1 MIRSLLSIRLTL
13 IGAALAAV
21 LAGLAPQFIDTFSLL
36 QLSVFIAMAVL
47 SLSLGFIWGF
57 GGILSFGQAAFFGLG
72 GYAYAVAAFNFGDST
87 VPVLASIVVPVLF
100 AGLLGYF
107 MFYGRISNVY
117 VGVITLTVTLILFNV
132 VNSTAGDAYRIGA
145 AALGGFNG
153 IPSVP
158 GITVPI
164 SGYSFGPEEDWYL
177 SAGVLI
183 VVFVGL
189 KLLLA
194 SHFGR
199 VVVAIREN
207 ETRASLLGYD
217 PRLYKLLAFMIG
229 GGIAGLAGCLY
240 TLWGAFIS
248 PTIFGLATSAQ
259 IIIWVMIGGL
269 GTLIGPVLGAIAI
282 QWLVT
287 QIGGQQVLDANLVL
301 GIILLVFVLLL
312 PAGVVPTIERMAGAA
327 WRRGTPRTHQAWT
340 APDHGRYARCRA
352 GGRHRDGK
360 ALRWSSP
367 APCSRPAASQCA
379 SAASWRSTRSTSPS
393 PKANS
398 GVSSARTAP
407 ARVPSSRC

>member
-1 MIRSLLSIRLTL
+1 MSRR
-13 IGAALAAV
+13 ALALLLGGGLAAAAA
-21 LAGLAPQFIDTFSLL
+21 AGLAPLLVDTFSLL
-36 QLSVFIAMAVL
+36 QLTVFIAMAVL

-72 GYAYAVAAFNFGDST
+72 GYAYAVAAFNVETS
-87 VPVLASIVVPVLF
+87 VLPVLLSVLVPALF
-100 AGLLGYF
+100 AALLGYF

-158 GITVPI
+158 GITLPVT
-164 SGYSFGPEEDWYL
+164 GYQFGPEDDWYL
-177 SAGVLI
+177 AAGCLI
-183 VVFVGL
+183 LVFIGL

-207 ETRASLLGYD
+207 EARAALLGYD
-217 PRLYKLLAFMIG
+217 PRLYKLLAFAIG

-259 IIIWVMIGGL
+259 IIIWVTIGGL
-269 GTLIGPVLGAIAI
+269 GTLIGPVLGAVAI
-282 QWLVT
+282 QYLVT
-287 QIGGQQVLDANLVL
+287 EIGSQQALDANLVL
-301 GIILLVFVLLL
+301 GVILLVFVLLM
-312 PAGVVPTIERMAGAA
+312 PAGVVPMAEALFGRLR
-327 WRRGTPRTHQAWT
+327 RRGRLSRADIAAAAGEEVPIA
-340 APDHGRYARCRA
+340 AGPLRA
-352 GGRHRDGK
+352 GE
-360 ALRWSSP
+360 
-367 APCSRPAASQCA
+367 
-379 SAASWRSTRSTSPS
+379 PS
-393 PKANS
+393 
-398 GVSSARTAP
+398 
-407 ARVPSSRC
+407 

>member
-1 MIRSLLSIRLTL
+1 MIRTLVSLRLTL
-13 IGAALAAV
+13 ACAVGAAV
-21 LAGLAPQFIDTFSLL
+21 LASLAPQFVDTFSLL
-36 QLSVFIAMAVL
+36 QATVFVAMAVL
-47 SLSLGFIWGF
+47 ALSLGFIWGF

-72 GYAYAVAAFNFGDST
+72 GYAYAVAAFNFTDST
-87 VPVLASIVVPVLF
+87 VPLLLSMLVPMLF
-100 AGLLGYF
+100 AALLGYF

-158 GITVPI
+158 GVTLPFT
-164 SGYSFGPEEDWYL
+164 GYAFAPEDDWYL
-177 SAGVLI
+177 AAGCLI
-183 VVFVGL
+183 AVFVGL

-194 SHFGR
+194 GHFGR

-207 ETRASLLGYD
+207 EMRAALLGYD
-217 PRLYKLLAFMIG
+217 PRLYKLLAFIIG

-282 QWLVT
+282 QYLVT

-301 GIILLVFVLLL
+301 GTILLVFVLLL
-312 PAGVVPTIERMAGAA
+312 PAGVVPMVERAA
-327 WRRGTPRTHQAWT
+327 AALWTRAKRGRD
-340 APDHGRYARCRA
+340 APSAPA
-352 GGRHRDGK
+352 AAPLSGK
-360 ALRWSSP
+360 ALS
-367 APCSRPAASQCA
+367 
-379 SAASWRSTRSTSPS
+379 
-393 PKANS
+393 
-398 GVSSARTAP
+398 
-407 ARVPSSRC
+407 

>member
-1 MIRSLLSIRLTL
+1 MIRALTSIRLTL
-13 IGAALAAV
+13 GAAVVAAV

-72 GYAYAVAAFNFGDST
+72 GYAYAVAAFNFADST
-87 VPVLASIVVPVLF
+87 VPVLASIAVPVLF

-158 GITVPI
+158 GITLPV
-164 SGYSFGPEEDWYL
+164 SGFSFGPEEDWYL

-183 VVFVGL
+183 LVFVGL

-229 GGIAGLAGCLY
+229 GGIAGVAGCLY

-269 GTLIGPVLGAIAI
+269 GTLIGPVLGAVSI

-312 PAGVVPTIERMAGAA
+312 PAGVVPTVERLGGAL
-327 WRRGTPRTHQAWT
+327 WRRGGA
-340 APDHGRYARCRA
+340 
-352 GGRHRDGK
+352 GK
-360 ALRWSSP
+360 A
-367 APCSRPAASQCA
+367 SRRGTAVAADQAVAAESVTPAAA
-379 SAASWRSTRSTSPS
+379 VVERP
-393 PKANS
+393 
-398 GVSSARTAP
+398 
-407 ARVPSSRC
+407 

>member
-1 MIRSLLSIRLTL
+1 MRRPLVVSLVLALVA
-13 IGAALAAV
+13 AALAGYAPQVVDTFTLMQWTVFLAMGV
-21 LAGLAPQFIDTFSLL
+21 LA
-36 QLSVFIAMAVL
+36 
-47 SLSLGFIWGF
+47 LSLGFIWGF

-72 GYAYAVAAFNFGDST
+72 GYAYAVAAFNMTNSVG
-87 VPVLASIVVPVLF
+87 PVLCSILVPTAF

-145 AALGGFNG
+145 APLGGFNG

-158 GITVPI
+158 GITLPVVA
-164 SGYSFGPEEDWYL
+164 YEFGPEDNWYL
-177 SAGVLI
+177 AAGCLI
-183 VVFVGL
+183 LVFLGL

-194 SHFGR
+194 GHFGR

-217 PRLYKLLAFMIG
+217 PRLYKLVAFMIG

-259 IIIWVMIGGL
+259 TIIWVMIGGL

-282 QWLVT
+282 QQLITAIGT
-287 QIGGQQVLDANLVL
+287 QQAFDANLVL
-301 GIILLVFVLLL
+301 GVILLVFVLLM
-312 PAGVVPTIERMAGAA
+312 PAGVVPVAERLVKRLWRGRGLSAKSLGAIA
-327 WRRGTPRTHQAWT
+327 
-340 APDHGRYARCRA
+340 HG
-352 GGRHRDGK
+352 D
-360 ALRWSSP
+360 P
-367 APCSRPAASQCA
+367 VPP
-379 SAASWRSTRSTSPS
+379 
-393 PKANS
+393 
-398 GVSSARTAP
+398 VVAP
-407 ARVPSSRC
+407 AQAGE